1 MILGKKSTS
10 RQSVLERGRD
20 SMENLSLSLTS
31 LSSSPQRSA
40 TQPSSHL
47 LMQKR
52 TIEIKLVS
60 FLVDQGLLIV
70 FFVSEKVS
78 RKFHETFLVHEKKKI
93 KKEGYIYRNIGRI
106 GSEEVGS

>member
-1 MILGKKSTS
+1 MDECHLSPEMILGKKSTS

-70 FFVSEKVS
+70 LFVSEKEV
-78 RKFHETFLVHEKKKI
+78 TFL
-93 KKEGYIYRNIGRI
+93 G
-106 GSEEVGS
+106 

>member
-1 MILGKKSTS
+1 MLRRFCEKSANCAKS
-10 RQSVLERGRD
+10 ADRKLVGERGRD
-20 SMENLSLSLTS
+20 SMENLSLSFTS

-70 FFVSEKVS
+70 LFVSVY
-78 RKFHETFLVHEKKKI
+78 TIIII
-93 KKEGYIYRNIGRI
+93 KKRI
-106 GSEEVGS
+106 LDIKVIIRTVSTK

>member
-70 FFVSEKVS
+70 LFVSVRSCENSS
-78 RKFHETFLVHEKKKI
+78 RNSSVVGGSDTA
-93 KKEGYIYRNIGRI
+93 RN
-106 GSEEVGS
+106 V

>member
-70 FFVSEKVS
+70 LFVSG
-78 RKFHETFLVHEKKKI
+78 FCMWIL
-93 KKEGYIYRNIGRI
+93 GYLNTDYLLISLDCDMICYDA
-106 GSEEVGS
+106 

>member
-70 FFVSEKVS
+70 LFVSVRAFNQEKS
-78 RKFHETFLVHEKKKI
+78 FL
-93 KKEGYIYRNIGRI
+93 RI
-106 GSEEVGS
+106 SIASFLLDMVKVEIQKN